1 MSGVGFLIEVGSKI
15 QHQASFHPTSGS
27 ICYFYRHATHATSFV
42 AFFGSLRIDPKHTQ
56 LVVQQRI
63 SEDLC
68 HSE

>member
-1 MSGVGFLIEVGSKI
+1 MSDVGFLIEVGSKI

-42 AFFGSLRIDPKHTQ
+42 AIFGSLRIHPKHTQ

-63 SEDLC
+63 PKNLC